1 MKGRINVVEETI
13 EGNKVETSERLD
25 SLKETIE
32 ETKVSNNERFD
43 SIEETLEK
51 DGEKLSKTEN
61 DLKAQSEVNKD
72 EIIKVIKVQ

>member
-1 MKGRINVVEETI
+1 MH
-13 EGNKVETSERLD
+13 
-25 SLKETIE
+25 SLKSWK

-61 DLKAQSEVNKD
+61 NLKAQIEVNKD
-72 EIIKVIKVQ
+72 EIIKAIKVQ